1 MLLDDVKNAEP
12 IISAQL
18 KNRGNHQFLVI
29 DENNQTY
36 KLNIDKKYRTD
47 KLFWS
52 SLYSIAKEK
61 LWIPVTKKSHQLI
74 SNDWLVGVAN

>member
-18 KNRGNHQFLVI
+18 KNCGNHQFLVI

-36 KLNIDKKYRTD
+36 KLNIDKKNIVPTN
-47 KLFWS
+47 
-52 SLYSIAKEK
+52 YSGHPCILLQRKNYGF
-61 LWIPVTKKSHQLI
+61 QLQKNLI
-74 SNDWLVGVAN
+74 N